1 VVSIIT
7 VRERFQE
14 VSMSIVNVL
23 VIAALIAT
31 VVVLGLGLRS
41 MARGGTYDKEH
52 AEKFMWER
60 VALQGL
66 VVVLLLAAAVLLN
79 T

>member
-1 VVSIIT
+1 MSII
-7 VRERFQE
+7 
-14 VSMSIVNVL
+14 NVL
-23 VIAALIAT
+23 VIGALIAT

-41 MARGGTYDKEH
+41 MARGGDYDKEH

-60 VALQGL
+60 VALQLL
-66 VVVLLLAAAVLLN
+66 VVVLLLAEAVLLN

>member
-1 VVSIIT
+1 
-7 VRERFQE
+7 
-14 VSMSIVNVL
+14 MSIVNVL

-31 VVVLGLGLRS
+31 LVVLALGLRS
-41 MARGGTYDKEH
+41 MARGGDYDKEH
-52 AEKFMWER
+52 AETFMWER
-60 VALQGL
+60 VAIQGL

>member
-1 VVSIIT
+1 MSII
-7 VRERFQE
+7 
-14 VSMSIVNVL
+14 NVL

-31 VVVLGLGLRS
+31 VVVLSLGLRS
-41 MARGGTYDKEH
+41 MAKGGTYDKEH

-66 VVVLLLAAAVLLN
+66 VVVLLLAAAILLN

>member
-1 VVSIIT
+1 MPII
-7 VRERFQE
+7 
-14 VSMSIVNVL
+14 NVL
-23 VIAALIAT
+23 IIGALIAT

-41 MARGGTYDKEH
+41 MARGGSYDKEH

-60 VALQGL
+60 VALQTI
-66 VVVLLLAAAVLLN
+66 VVILLLAAAVLLN

>member
-1 VVSIIT
+1 MSII
-7 VRERFQE
+7 
-14 VSMSIVNVL
+14 NVL

-31 VVVLGLGLRS
+31 VVVLALGLRS
-41 MARGGTYDKEH
+41 MAKGGTYDQEH

-60 VALQGL
+60 VTLQGL
-66 VVVLLLAAAVLLN
+66 VVVLLLAAAILLN

>member
-1 VVSIIT
+1 
-7 VRERFQE
+7 
-14 VSMSIVNVL
+14 MSVVNVL

-31 VVVLGLGLRS
+31 LLVLWLGLRS
-41 MARGGTYDKEH
+41 MARGGSYDAEH

-60 VALQGL
+60 VGLQAL
-66 VVVLLLAAAVLLN
+66 VVLLLLAAVFMLN